1 MGLLDRLRKDKGE
14 GEGEGG
20 AGEPRFVNKEQK
32 GGNTYEVYKGSD
44 AESAKAFLLAKSV
57 TQPLYYIVVETS
69 DGVWGADK
77 EGLYLE
83 NLRPWQTDVGSAE
96 TEVASANV
104 HSMSGLAMAARG
116 ITDNF
121 ISLVGCGACGKE
133 WRDGVRYQNVTVVRC
148 PDCGK
153 KNKVD
158 TSNIK
163 AYS

>member
-1 MGLLDRLRKDKGE
+1 MGLLDRLRKGKDGGE
-14 GEGEGG
+14 GEAG
-20 AGEPRFVNKEQK
+20 APSFVNKEQK
-32 GGNTYEVYKGSD
+32 GGNTYEVYKGGD
-44 AESAKAFLLAKSV
+44 AESAKAFLLTKNVS
-57 TQPLYYIVVETS
+57 QPLYYVVVETG

-96 TEVASANV
+96 VEVASANV
-104 HSMSGLAMAARG
+104 NSMSGLAMAARG

-121 ISLVGCGACGKE
+121 ISLVSCGSCGRE
-133 WRDGVRYQNVTVVRC
+133 WHDGVRYQNVTVVRC

-153 KNKVD
+153 TNSVD

-163 AYS
+163 AYF